1 MAAFSPAH
9 DPLPYRTIRIVD
21 ISPYRSSIR
30 TPRTTQ
36 PSSRRGRRAVA
47 ATAAVILV
55 LMVALTAIGAEP
67 PVPGEF
73 RLGPGHAMPPSLL
86 S

>member
-1 MAAFSPAH
+1 MSALWPAH

-30 TPRTTQ
+30 TPRSK
-36 PSSRRGRRAVA
+36 PSNRRGRRAVA
-47 ATAAVILV
+47 ATAAVILA
-55 LMVALTAIGAEP
+55 LLVALTAIGAEP
-67 PVPGEF
+67 PAPGEF